1 MIYVYTDSSSS
12 IAIAGKKL
20 ILSTKT
26 SVQNDTD
33 VKSEVQYFFELM
45 RDFIDIRHVKAH
57 QDRDTAF
64 SKLSYASQ
72 LNVIMD
78 VFADRALK
86 VNTKIKH
93 SVMIPHLP
101 VQSVSFRSP
110 HERLTRNVINEING
124 AKIGHEAETYL
135 KRRWS
140 FDDEKMRKVLWKELG
155 NGINGAP
162 FFKKMQYSR
171 ILHKQWPTMKRYC
184 VWKYSETDL
193 CPLCSKHVED
203 RNHVFL
209 CKDEL
214 AVTYRDQALIELKKD
229 LLKIHTDHFLTN
241 HIIRIL
247 RQYHLEF
254 PVTEIQLRDD
264 AGKFERCRAKLLNM
278 VIDSGVN
285 NLLSGVITSDLSEI
299 QQYHIDDHELSSV
312 THISKWNRS
321 YSVNSQLYK

>member
-1 MIYVYTDSSSS
+1 
-12 IAIAGKKL
+12 
-20 ILSTKT
+20 
-26 SVQNDTD
+26 
-33 VKSEVQYFFELM
+33 
-45 RDFIDIRHVKAH
+45 
-57 QDRDTAF
+57 
-64 SKLSYASQ
+64 
-72 LNVIMD
+72 
-78 VFADRALK
+78 
-86 VNTKIKH
+86 
-93 SVMIPHLP
+93 
-101 VQSVSFRSP
+101 
-110 HERLTRNVINEING
+110 
-124 AKIGHEAETYL
+124 
-135 KRRWS
+135 
-140 FDDEKMRKVLWKELG
+140 MRKVLWKELG

-247 RQYHLEF
+247 RQYHSEF

-278 VIDSGVN
+278 VIDSGAN

-321 YSVNSQLYK
+321 FIQLILNYTNDLWLYRCSILHSQKNLQRDTLIRNQAISLLQKLRRDPFQLPHASRDLAHRSCSKMMTADLSSVRNWIAHVSVALDLQA